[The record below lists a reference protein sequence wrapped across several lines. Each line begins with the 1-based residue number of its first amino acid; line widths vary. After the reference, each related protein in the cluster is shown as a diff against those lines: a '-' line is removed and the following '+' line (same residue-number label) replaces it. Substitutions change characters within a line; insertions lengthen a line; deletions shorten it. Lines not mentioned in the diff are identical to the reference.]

1 MDFLA
6 PLLLDAMLTP
16 APHTLCRSASSDSRP
31 TLEEHADGW
40 VITALM
46 PGMDASQVSVE
57 TLNQDDGSQLWLH
70 AEPRFKT
77 ELRCV
82 PVPQRC
88 TQRARAAGRA
98 RAGRSAR
105 GSALCARVQRRRFP
119 AGTFWK
125 LPSNA
130 PRPLP
135 RRLPRNADV
144 SKVQASLLNGVLT
157 VAVPKKAPE
166 TFAVTVESSPLPDD
180 LSEPRAQVSLA
191 LPGLAASDL
200 SVVISRDRSLLLH
213 VKGSSTAF
221 GNFHEV
227 LRLPERADAEQAR
240 AAMVNGVFSFS
251 VPVPPEPTT
260 DVPVLAALPAE
271 AMETEAPAENNK
283 DGCKDGKTQQPVLL
297 LEAAAPGLCAA
308 DFKASVSGRTLTLA
322 ADKSAM
328 GGRRVRR
335 TVLLPPHTAPGAVV
349 VTCVHGLLRAT
360 APRLQPP
367 ARSAVEI
374 SSTETA
380 ALLKA
385 PGTPPGTPTAVT
397 AAPMEEAP
405 MEEAH

>member
-1 MDFLA
+1 M
-6 PLLLDAMLTP
+6 
-16 APHTLCRSASSDSRP
+16 
-31 TLEEHADGW
+31 
-40 VITALM
+40 
-46 PGMDASQVSVE
+46 
-57 TLNQDDGSQLWLH
+57 
-70 AEPRFKT
+70 
-77 ELRCV
+77 
-82 PVPQRC
+82 
-88 TQRARAAGRA
+88 
-98 RAGRSAR
+98 
-105 GSALCARVQRRRFP
+105 
-119 AGTFWK
+119 
-125 LPSNA
+125 
-130 PRPLP
+130 
-135 RRLPRNADV
+135 
-144 SKVQASLLNGVLT
+144 QASLVNGVLT

-191 LPGLAASDL
+191 LPGLAASEL
-200 SVVISRDRSLLLH
+200 SVVITRDRSLLLH
-213 VKGSSTAF
+213 VKGSSPAF

-227 LRLPERADAEQAR
+227 LRLPERAAAEQAR

-271 AMETEAPAENNK
+271 AMETEAPAENN
-283 DGCKDGKTQQPVLL
+283 KDGKTQQPVLL

-360 APRLQPP
+360 APRPQPP